1 MTPQDSIDRFCD
13 YFSGQIETIRDLQLK
28 TDENRE
34 PAQYQIRFYRKVLLI
49 NAVDTLASIRFS
61 KDRYPQL
68 HKQNRERFTRFI
80 QDGKCWP
87 PGEYVSIPFLAER
100 KTREE
105 IGQGRLCDH
114 IDKKFATIDPDAGG
128 SIEFSEIDEPLGA
141 LIKLASSELEK
152 KALRDCQHYN
162 LLYRYRN
169 YLVHGSREPGTSM
182 EISPER
188 TVPYYHGYV
197 HESKLFLAYPESMFI
212 KLLENAI
219 NYLRQYLLS
228 NDLNPYDFVEETS
241 RW

>member
-1 MTPQDSIDRFCD
+1 MTTQDGIDRFCE
-13 YFSGQIETIRDLQLK
+13 YFSGQIEAIRNLHIK
-28 TDENRE
+28 RDENRD

-68 HKQNRERFTRFI
+68 HKRNRERFIRFI
-80 QDGKCWP
+80 QDGKCWT
-87 PGEYVSIPFLAER
+87 PGEYVSIPFLSER
-100 KTREE
+100 QTRGE
-105 IGQGRLCDH
+105 IGPGRLCDL
-114 IDKKFATIDPDAGG
+114 IDEKLAKIDPDAGG

-141 LIKLASSELEK
+141 LIKLASSELEA

-197 HESKLFLAYPESMFI
+197 YESKLFLAYPEFMFM

-219 NYLRQYLLS
+219 NYIRQYLLS
-228 NDLNPYDFVEETS
+228 NSLNPYDFVEETS